1 MKSLSTVSTVQLR
14 YSNNVYHQAE
24 DAEPGLGEE
33 NIMIGTQQCRWG
45 ERPNLGTK
53 WQKWCKNQ
61 SINACLSDTPM
72 IMLCD
77 RTAGTPVCA
86 AALPLK
92 PGTRPRTGTPVWS
105 RERERVIGAA
115 SSVIS
120 R

>member
-1 MKSLSTVSTVQLR
+1 MNSLSTVATVQLR

-77 RTAGTPVCA
+77 RRYASVRGSSASKAGDQAEDGDAGV
-86 AALPLK
+86 
-92 PGTRPRTGTPVWS
+92 
-105 RERERVIGAA
+105 E
-115 SSVIS
+115 
-120 R
+120 